1 MKSLSRYLLPLLLLT
16 PLGAAEEAPDARL
29 REALKN
35 TILQLRAA
43 QGETAKAQSDAIA
56 ADEKAKALQAKV
68 TELEQRN
75 QQLAKQSNDDKVN
88 AEKSISGL
96 NNKLADRE
104 KRLADYIAAIDKW
117 KAGYE
122 ALTLAA
128 RNTDGERAKLADEV
142 IVLKRTIADRER
154 KNLALFNLSNE
165 ILTRYEN
172 FSLGKSLAAKEPFIG
187 TSRVQVENLVQ
198 GYKNH
203 ILDNRLSAPAAK
215 P

>member
-1 MKSLSRYLLPLLLLT
+1 MKSLSRYLLPLVFLA

-35 TILQLRAA
+35 TMLQLRAA
-43 QGETAKAQSDAIA
+43 QGETAKAQSEAIA
-56 ADEKAKALQAKV
+56 ADQKAKALEAKV
-68 TELEQRN
+68 AELEQRT
-75 QQLAKQSNDDKVN
+75 QQLAKQSNDDKV
-88 AEKSISGL
+88 ASEKSIAGL

-117 KAGYE
+117 KSGYE
-122 ALTLAA
+122 ALTAAA
-128 RNTDGERAKLADEV
+128 RNTDAERAKLADEAV
-142 IVLKRTIADRER
+142 VLKRTIADRER
-154 KNLALFNLSNE
+154 KNIALFNLSNE